1 MGGPVEKIDPL
12 RLERIGAGVTQ
23 RQAAFQLRKVREK
36 RGLHFSLKGWE
47 IALGAIEN
55 CAISI
60 SAEMREDVRTAIRWA
75 SAWNVEI
82 SEENLAKP
90 KDEQVHPYLELLNG

>member
-1 MGGPVEKIDPL
+1 
-12 RLERIGAGVTQ
+12 
-23 RQAAFQLRKVREK
+23 
-36 RGLHFSLKGWE
+36 
-47 IALGAIEN
+47 LGAIEN

-60 SAEMREDVRTAIRWA
+60 SAEMRTDVRTAIRWA